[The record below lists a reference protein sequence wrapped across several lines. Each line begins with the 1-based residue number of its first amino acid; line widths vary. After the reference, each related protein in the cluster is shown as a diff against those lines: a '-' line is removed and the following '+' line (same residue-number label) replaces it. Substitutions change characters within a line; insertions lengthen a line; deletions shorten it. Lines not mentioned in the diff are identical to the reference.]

1 VPNAVSP
8 EIHSMESEAP
18 PPRLKPIGEA
28 LGLHE
33 IIASVRQ
40 LSFMKQHCQ
49 TLLGMLSTTLET
61 TYAKAPSGRQAKGQT
76 YELQRNERPDPSVR
90 ERLLEKLIWMGW
102 RFQAVAEHGQSF
114 LGEVCRFIQT
124 YQMPLQGTRN
134 DARWGKIDLVGATAE
149 ALPAVIELKQEGATD
164 TPLRMLAEGLAYGC
178 AVRKAWNE
186 GGLRAEWMAA
196 MQENGLNQ
204 ELPTALTT
212 VPVILLAPVAFW
224 SRTIGVPG
232 KRTSGKVPDDAWPVF
247 MDLSC
252 QCAAHGFPVHFAQ
265 FEISTGTS
273 SPFAT
278 TVSNFTS
285 VVLPGCHPSQQ
296 NDCHAPAPPN
306 H

>member
-1 VPNAVSP
+1 
-8 EIHSMESEAP
+8 MESEAS

-49 TLLGMLSTTLET
+49 TLLGMLSATLET

-90 ERLLEKLIWMGW
+90 ERLLEKLIWRGW
-102 RFQAVAEHGQSF
+102 RYQAVAEHGQSF

-178 AVRKAWNE
+178 APRRKGSLKRVE
-186 GGLRAEWMAA
+186 RLRVS
-196 MQENGLNQ
+196 GS
-204 ELPTALTT
+204 TT
-212 VPVILLAPVAFW
+212 FTPPCR
-224 SRTIGVPG
+224 SRT
-232 KRTSGKVPDDAWPVF
+232 KTCWP
-247 MDLSC
+247 LTKHHS
-252 QCAAHGFPVHFAQ
+252 AATRSF
-265 FEISTGTS
+265 
-273 SPFAT
+273 
-278 TVSNFTS
+278 
-285 VVLPGCHPSQQ
+285 CHDTDWKCMGQ
-296 NDCHAPAPPN
+296 A
-306 H
+306 

>member
-1 VPNAVSP
+1 MS
-8 EIHSMESEAP
+8 SEEAL

-33 IIASVRQ
+33 IIASLRQ

-49 TLLGMLSTTLET
+49 TLLGTLSARLDT

-102 RFQAVAEHGQSF
+102 RFQAVAEHGQPF

-134 DARWGKIDLVGATAE
+134 DARWGKIDLVGATPE

-164 TPLRMLAEGLAYGC
+164 TPLRMLAEALAYGC

-196 MQENGLNQ
+196 MQANGMDQ
-204 ELPTALTT
+204 EPPPILTT
-212 VPVILLAPVAFW
+212 VPIILLAPAAFW
-224 SRTIGVPG
+224 ARTIGVPG
-232 KRTSGKVPDDAWPVF
+232 KRTSGKIRDDAWPVF
-247 MDLSC
+247 MGLARK
-252 QCAAHGFPVHFAQ
+252 CATHGLPVHFAQ
-265 FEISTGTS
+265 FEIATGTS
-273 SPFAT
+273 PPGAT
-278 TVSNFTS
+278 TVSNVAS
-285 VVLPGCHPSQQ
+285 VVLPGGHPS
-296 NDCHAPAPPN
+296 
-306 H
+306 